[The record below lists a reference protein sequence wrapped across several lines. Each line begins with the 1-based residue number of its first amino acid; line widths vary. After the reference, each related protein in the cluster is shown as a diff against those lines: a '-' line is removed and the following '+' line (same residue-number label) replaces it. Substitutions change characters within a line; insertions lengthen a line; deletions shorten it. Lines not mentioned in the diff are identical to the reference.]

1 MDSAVIIILGTWYR
15 LFYIE
20 NNLIIILFL
29 RIAQS
34 SLSYLAP
41 GIALFYIESK
51 MIITTIVIVIVVMLT
66 SISSHITTQK
76 MRKTITFSQNRSMV
90 CTFSTLLEAAFV
102 VFVLFESR

>member
-51 MIITTIVIVIVVMLT
+51 MIIILTTIVIVIVVMLT
-66 SISSHITTQK
+66 SIS
-76 MRKTITFSQNRSMV
+76 
-90 CTFSTLLEAAFV
+90 
-102 VFVLFESR
+102 